1 MIVLKSH
8 HDIQKMRVAGRI
20 VAEVLLK
27 LREKLAPGVTTNEL
41 DRLAEEHIRKSGG
54 VPTFIGYQ
62 GYPKTLCTSVNAEVV
77 HGIPGP
83 YVLREGDIIGID
95 CGVTHSGFVADAAET
110 MSVGVISE
118 ADVKLIETTRQ
129 AMHEGIK
136 AFAEGN
142 RVGDISWAIQQMAE
156 QHGYGVV
163 KDFVGH
169 GVGQKMHE
177 EPQVPNFGRPATG
190 PRLKTG
196 MVLAIEPMFN
206 LGAGDVKVLSDGW
219 TVVTKDGRSSAH
231 FEHTIALTENGT
243 EILTVMNYA

>member
-1 MIVLKSH
+1 
-8 HDIQKMRVAGRI
+8 MRVAGRI
-20 VAEVLLK
+20 VAEVLLN

-54 VPTFIGYQ
+54 IPTFIGYQ

-77 HGIPGP
+77 HGIPGS

>member
-1 MIVLKSH
+1 MIILKSH

-27 LREKLAPGVTTNEL
+27 LREKLKPGVTTNEL
-41 DRLAEEHIRKSGG
+41 DCLAEAHIRKSGG
-54 VPTFIGYQ
+54 IPTFIGYQ

-77 HGIPGP
+77 HGIPGS

-110 MSVGVISE
+110 MPIGVISD

-129 AMHEGIK
+129 AMYEGIK

-142 RVGDISWAIQQMAE
+142 RVGDISWGIQEMAE
-156 QHGYGVV
+156 KNRYGVV

-190 PRLKTG
+190 PRLKAG

-206 LGAGDVKVLSDGW
+206 LGTGDVKVLSDGW
-219 TVVTKDGRSSAH
+219 TVVTKDGRNSAH